1 MLTVVQGEE
10 VRHSVEVGL
19 CVPHPDVE
27 KVALGHKLGVIVIE
41 RVPLGEKEGVP
52 D

>member
-1 MLTVVQGEE
+1 MVQGEE

-19 CVPHPDVE
+19 CVPHPDAE
-27 KVALGHKLGVIVIE
+27 KVALGNKLGVVVIE
-41 RVPLGEKEGVP
+41 RVPLGVKEGVP